1 MSDFNPID
9 FDSTYSPSWVTGS
22 SSACQEAGDAFKSV
36 LQDISKLDLK
46 KLGIS
51 DYNQVYIQ
59 TKLKK
64 PHYEMCVASY
74 MLGKFLDFTGADREK
89 AVLIDYGAGSG
100 LACFAAKRLNIK
112 HVVYCDIFEQ
122 SCLDAKAIGEAI
134 GITIDEY
141 VCGDL
146 PETRAWLAQNQ
157 LQASGVISHNVIE
170 HVYSMNELFTEIGK
184 LAFRNTFVWLSTAAN
199 PFRKKTSAELSKH
212 AIRVETQT
220 REPAPGHKA
229 RNALEAYREIR
240 RQIIVS
246 ANSELSQ
253 ETVDTLTEK
262 TRGMREDDIRKFLS
276 DYRDGNPITISPDHP
291 TNTCDPLTGNWAERM
306 MDPFSLIKDAKQ
318 HGLEL
323 NVLPGFWSLDQG
335 SAVKNG
341 FKKISNV
348 GISLA
353 KTKGLSRSP
362 YYILCGTA
370 RQN

>member
-199 PFRKKTSAELSKH
+199 PFRKKTSAKLSKH
-212 AIRVETQT
+212 AIR
-220 REPAPGHKA
+220 A
-229 RNALEAYREIR
+229 
-240 RQIIVS
+240 VS
-246 ANSELSQ
+246 YTHL
-253 ETVDTLTEK
+253 TL
-262 TRGMREDDIRKFLS
+262 
-276 DYRDGNPITISPDHP
+276 PTI
-291 TNTCDPLTGNWAERM
+291 L
-306 MDPFSLIKDAKQ
+306 L
-318 HGLEL
+318 
-323 NVLPGFWSLDQG
+323 V
-335 SAVKNG
+335 
-341 FKKISNV
+341 
-348 GISLA
+348 
-353 KTKGLSRSP
+353 
-362 YYILCGTA
+362 
-370 RQN
+370 